1 MNQTIEKHLLAPFVI
16 INTPTL
22 VCNCVPT
29 LELSPLVTESPTVE
43 PLPELTAREELHEE
57 RSKKEVTIDDQT
69 VTLDMN
75 IINEYKAV
83 YSHGGMYT
91 FICIVAFL

>member
-1 MNQTIEKHLLAPFVI
+1 MYVQITIQWTKLLLEQYF
-16 INTPTL
+16 TL
-22 VCNCVPT
+22 QHSVT

-57 RSKKEVTIDDQT
+57 RSKKEVTIDDRT
-69 VTLDMN
+69 VTIDMN

-83 YSHGGMYT
+83 YSHGGMYSFT
-91 FICIVAFL
+91 CINIAFL

>member
-1 MNQTIEKHLLAPFVI
+1 MNQTTSGTILYSSYSL
-16 INTPTL
+16 
-22 VCNCVPT
+22 T

-57 RSKKEVTIDDQT
+57 RSRKEVTIDDQT

-91 FICIVAFL
+91 FTCIVAFL

>member
-1 MNQTIEKHLLAPFVI
+1 MYVKITIQWTKLLLEQYF
-16 INTPTL
+16 TL
-22 VCNCVPT
+22 QYILT

-91 FICIVAFL
+91 FTCINIAFL